1 MTDEYILSKGYKEF
15 KPTQFDG
22 SNVIKC
28 FQKRFDDDKGK
39 KYFITIKKW
48 DWREFHRED
57 MPDYSYE
64 LETQLYKKDSHCPL
78 NLTFFNGWTVDDV
91 ENHLEEMWNPDIYDY
106 YEEWYG

>member
-15 KPTQFDG
+15 KPTQID
-22 SNVIKC
+22 SPNVIKC

-48 DWREFHRED
+48 DWREFHGED

-64 LETQLYKKDSHCPL
+64 LGTQLYKKDFHYPL
-78 NLTFFNGWTVDDV
+78 NLTFFSGWTVDDV
-91 ENHLEEMWNPDIYDY
+91 ENHLEEIWNPDIYDY